1 MPLVILLKGIVE
13 SLNDIIDS
21 MNAVEDEVEI
31 SADGKSRICVFVLAG
46 NQ

>member
-31 SADGKSRICVFVLAG
+31 SADDKSRICVFVLAG